1 MKKRRSS
8 TREVARKPMA
18 STLATVAVRAF
29 AGDAAPSAVR
39 QPARPYVN
47 VPFSG
52 HADAIPMAPGSIE
65 AELLSKYGGGQSSS
79 APLASSS
86 SPSSPYVDPLS
97 RVMPT
102 IFVAG
107 PAKSGSTFLWDCL
120 QASFHPE
127 TQCGGAR
134 RAAGWGDGACGQP
147 FVLPS
152 LVGEIQRPGCLRF
165 EKESAFWRYWGR
177 RKSYT
182 WQRYGGP
189 VVPLERWE
197 RQAASCSGRRARRA
211 SRRGGPR
218 ALEAYAEM
226 EDLCMGG
233 VACPALAPDGGPLP
247 YATALPAA
255 CRATCA
261 PCAHHPG
268 WMNNADAPCPLAPHA
283 CDSPT
288 CAAAPFVPKAA
299 RRLNYSTHHARAF
312 SLSAFASWSALA
324 AANVSLGRV
333 RSLEGNPGLFQTPT
347 RHARAVAALTRPAGR
362 PSLRF
367 VVGLRGAYE
376 LGFSLWSFLA
386 SIGQEGK
393 RVEVRFGRALA
404 ALTECNASL
413 AAAPHALLGLPPAE
427 VAAYRG
433 CLDER
438 PRAKQHFYLYGGLY
452 ALHLLG
458 WFAQG
463 FAPSQF
469 LLVRMSSLPRAPA
482 QARALQEALASF
494 VGLPPPADSAATARL
509 CLGSSMVTRKQHRVK
524 MHNGSTVAQVKA
536 EFGASAAAA
545 DARRFLGAHDAVLD
559 ALVRREGMR
568 VY

>member
-1 MKKRRSS
+1 
-8 TREVARKPMA
+8 
-18 STLATVAVRAF
+18 
-29 AGDAAPSAVR
+29 
-39 QPARPYVN
+39 
-47 VPFSG
+47 
-52 HADAIPMAPGSIE
+52 MAPGSIE
-65 AELLSKYGGGQSSS
+65 AELLSKFGGGASSS

-134 RAAGWGDGACGQP
+134 RAAGWGDGACAQP

-233 VACPALAPDGGPLP
+233 VACPALAPDGGAVP

-324 AANVSLGRV
+324 AANVSRGRV

-367 VVGLRGAYE
+367 VVGLRGAYD